1 MKVFYLIC
9 LLSIF
14 QIFHPLE
21 LGGIKFALSEK
32 MTHDLLYHFYP
43 TINKEITSIALEN
56 IHVERGIN
64 VENLFLSIMDFNLD
78 QIKIQFTEK
87 FINLTISGLKARVT
101 GTVYINKYIF
111 VKTHKDIEV
120 NINEFSM
127 NAKLKVYSKKDENGK
142 LVPYAN
148 FTETPT
154 HTIDL
159 DVDLENTLWLL
170 DEALEP
176 KIKRELK
183 NAINKAFQD
192 ESQDLLN
199 EAIEKARNYTV
210 VAIDESNGLYI
221 DYSLVDV
228 KMKKGYLEFNS
239 FAFLYNI
246 NMPETMQTKRLPL
259 TLLPPITSVDN
270 PNQLFV
276 SEYSLNSALYTYFK
290 TKPLSTK
297 LDIDSSVLETL
308 FPTFG
313 KELAEKT
320 EIFLETTDP
329 PTLDLKLAYVKGDI
343 YGKISLKVEG
353 RNDLSI
359 AATLHIETKIELII
373 KDNIYLSGRIYE
385 LEINVKKIEVGELHA
400 KLLIE
405 QINKLSPIVLLALNE
420 YISKN
425 VKFTLPVFFKS
436 AEIDHKMTY
445 LGINYSIKKEIYD
458 TALNDTLTNV
468 QNFFKKLYFDNNAQ
482 NYRTVI
488 YQINQEIAKI
498 FTTYFQDEEKTITKG
513 YQPISEQ
520 SLQIADSITNVIER
534 EKNIDLLGKKLTNF
548 GTQFNI
554 PDNPLSNLGNLLSQF
569 MSKNMDSLNASP
581 QVQSQQFT
589 RDLNTKLAS
598 IICTIEQS
606 VLNHHSL
613 NKNYFVWN
621 NFDFNKCTSDFNK

>member
-1 MKVFYLIC
+1 MKVFHLIC

-270 PNQLFV
+270 PNQLFI
-276 SEYSLNSALYTYFK
+276 SQYSLNSALYTYFK

>member
-297 LDIDSSVLETL
+297 LDIDSSILETL

-498 FTTYFQDEEKTITKG
+498 FTTYFQDEEKTITKE

-569 MSKNMDSLNASP
+569 MTKNMDSLNASP
-581 QVQSQQFT
+581 QVQSTQLT

>member
-385 LEINVKKIEVGELHA
+385 LEINVKKIEVGEFHA

-569 MSKNMDSLNASP
+569 MTKNMDSLNASP

>member
-14 QIFHPLE
+14 QIFHPIE

-43 TINKEITSIALEN
+43 AINKEITSISLED
-56 IHVERGIN
+56 IRIERGLN
-64 VENLFLSIMDFNLD
+64 VRELVLSIMDFNLD

-87 FINLTISGLKARVT
+87 FINITISGLKARVT
-101 GTVYINKYIF
+101 GKVYINKLF
-111 VKTHKDIEV
+111 VVTNKDIEV
-120 NINEFSM
+120 KINEFSM

-192 ESQDLLN
+192 ESQGLLN
-199 EAIEKARNYTV
+199 KGIEKARNYTV
-210 VAIDESNGLYI
+210 MAIDESNGLYI

-270 PNQLFV
+270 PNQLFI
-276 SEYSLNSALYTYFK
+276 SQYSLNSALYTYFK

-297 LDIDSSVLETL
+297 LDIDSSILETL

-581 QVQSQQFT
+581 QVQSTQLT

>member
-1 MKVFYLIC
+1 V
-9 LLSIF
+9 
-14 QIFHPLE
+14 
-21 LGGIKFALSEK
+21 
-32 MTHDLLYHFYP
+32 
-43 TINKEITSIALEN
+43 
-56 IHVERGIN
+56 V
-64 VENLFLSIMDFNLD
+64 
-78 QIKIQFTEK
+78 
-87 FINLTISGLKARVT
+87 
-101 GTVYINKYIF
+101 
-111 VKTHKDIEV
+111 THKDIEV

-270 PNQLFV
+270 PNQLFI

-297 LDIDSSVLETL
+297 LDIDSSILETL

-569 MSKNMDSLNASP
+569 MTKNMDSLNASP

>member
-488 YQINQEIAKI
+488 YQINQEITKI

>member
-1 MKVFYLIC
+1 M
-9 LLSIF
+9 
-14 QIFHPLE
+14 
-21 LGGIKFALSEK
+21 
-32 MTHDLLYHFYP
+32 
-43 TINKEITSIALEN
+43 
-56 IHVERGIN
+56 
-64 VENLFLSIMDFNLD
+64 
-78 QIKIQFTEK
+78 
-87 FINLTISGLKARVT
+87 
-101 GTVYINKYIF
+101 
-111 VKTHKDIEV
+111 
-120 NINEFSM
+120 
-127 NAKLKVYSKKDENGK
+127 
-142 LVPYAN
+142 
-148 FTETPT
+148 
-154 HTIDL
+154 
-159 DVDLENTLWLL
+159 
-170 DEALEP
+170 
-176 KIKRELK
+176 K

-199 EAIEKARNYTV
+199 KGIEKARNYTV
-210 VAIDESNGLYI
+210 MAIDESNGLYI
-221 DYSLVDV
+221 DYSLVEV
-228 KMKKGYLEFNS
+228 KMRKGYLEFNS

-270 PNQLFV
+270 PNQLFI
-276 SEYSLNSALYTYFK
+276 SQYSLNSALYTYFK

-297 LDIDSSVLETL
+297 LDIDSSILETL

-498 FTTYFQDEEKTITKG
+498 FTTYFQDEEKTITKE

-569 MSKNMDSLNASP
+569 MTKNMDSLNASP

>member
-270 PNQLFV
+270 PNQLFI

-297 LDIDSSVLETL
+297 LDIDSSILETL

-468 QNFFKKLYFDNNAQ
+468 QNFFKKLYFNNNAQ

-498 FTTYFQDEEKTITKG
+498 FTTYFQDEEKTITKE

-569 MSKNMDSLNASP
+569 MTKNMDSLNASP

>member
-1 MKVFYLIC
+1 MKVFHLIC

-87 FINLTISGLKARVT
+87 FINITISGLKARVT
-101 GTVYINKYIF
+101 GTVYINKFIF
-111 VKTHKDIEV
+111 VTHKDITV
-120 NINEFSM
+120 DINEFSM

-170 DEALEP
+170 DEAVEP

-183 NAINKAFQD
+183 KAINKAFED
-192 ESQDLLN
+192 ESQNLLD

-228 KMKKGYLEFNS
+228 KMRKGYLEFNS

-270 PNQLFV
+270 PNQLFI

-297 LDIDSSVLETL
+297 LDIDSSILETL

-359 AATLHIETKIELII
+359 AVTLHIETKIEIII

>member
-43 TINKEITSIALEN
+43 TINKEITSIPLED
-56 IHVERGIN
+56 IRIERGLN
-64 VENLFLSIMDFNLD
+64 VRNLVLSIMDFNLD

-87 FINLTISGLKARVT
+87 FINITISGLKARVT
-101 GTVYINKYIF
+101 GKVYINKLF
-111 VKTHKDIEV
+111 VVTNKDIEV
-120 NINEFSM
+120 KINEFSM

-170 DEALEP
+170 DEAVEP
-176 KIKRELK
+176 KVKKELK

-199 EAIEKARNYTV
+199 KGIEKARNYTV
-210 VAIDESNGLYI
+210 MAIDESNGLYI
-221 DYSLVDV
+221 DYSLVEV
-228 KMKKGYLEFNS
+228 KMRKGYLEFNS

-270 PNQLFV
+270 PNQLFI
-276 SEYSLNSALYTYFK
+276 SQYSLNSALYTYFK

-297 LDIDSSVLETL
+297 LDIDSSILETL

-498 FTTYFQDEEKTITKG
+498 FTTYFQDEEKTITKE

-569 MSKNMDSLNASP
+569 MTKNMDSLNASP

>member
-43 TINKEITSIALEN
+43 TINKEITSIPLED
-56 IHVERGIN
+56 IRIERGLN
-64 VENLFLSIMDFNLD
+64 VRNLALSIMDFNLD

-87 FINLTISGLKARVT
+87 FINITISGLKARVT
-101 GTVYINKYIF
+101 GTVYINKFIF
-111 VKTHKDIEV
+111 VTHKDITV
-120 NINEFSM
+120 DINEFSM

-170 DEALEP
+170 DEAVEP
-176 KIKRELK
+176 KVKKELK

-199 EAIEKARNYTV
+199 KGIEKARNYTV
-210 VAIDESNGLYI
+210 MAIDESNGLYI
-221 DYSLVDV
+221 DYSLVEV
-228 KMKKGYLEFNS
+228 KMRKGYLEFNS

-270 PNQLFV
+270 PNQLFI
-276 SEYSLNSALYTYFK
+276 SQYSLNSALYTYFK

-297 LDIDSSVLETL
+297 LDIDSSILETL

-498 FTTYFQDEEKTITKG
+498 FTTYFQDEEKTITKE

>member
-43 TINKEITSIALEN
+43 TINKEITSIPLED
-56 IHVERGIN
+56 IRIERGLN
-64 VENLFLSIMDFNLD
+64 VRELVLSIMDFNLD

-87 FINLTISGLKARVT
+87 FINITISGLKARVT
-101 GTVYINKYIF
+101 GKVYINKLF
-111 VKTHKDIEV
+111 VVTNKDIEV
-120 NINEFSM
+120 KINEFSM

-170 DEALEP
+170 DEAVEP
-176 KIKRELK
+176 KVKKELK

-199 EAIEKARNYTV
+199 KGIEKARNYTV
-210 VAIDESNGLYI
+210 MAIDESNGLYI
-221 DYSLVDV
+221 DYSLVEV
-228 KMKKGYLEFNS
+228 KMRKGYLEFNS

-270 PNQLFV
+270 PNQLFI
-276 SEYSLNSALYTYFK
+276 SQYSLNSALYTYFK

-297 LDIDSSVLETL
+297 LDIDSSILETL

-498 FTTYFQDEEKTITKG
+498 FTTYFQDEEKTITKE

-569 MSKNMDSLNASP
+569 MTKNMDSLNASP